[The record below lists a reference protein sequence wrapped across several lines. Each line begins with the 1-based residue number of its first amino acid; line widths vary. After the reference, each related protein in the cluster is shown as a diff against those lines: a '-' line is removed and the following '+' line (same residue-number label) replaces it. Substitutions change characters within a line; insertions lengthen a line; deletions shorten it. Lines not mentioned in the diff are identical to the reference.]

1 MWFSCAKESRI
12 PWSEAAATAPP
23 ALGETATENVLRAMR
38 RLALRRAAQLFLP
51 RGYIEGCGLEGN
63 RASSGL
69 RALRRVPAWCPR
81 GTKFQQRR
89 ANPAAAVHSCL
100 QSLAQGQGSWSS
112 RKPVDQEGL
121 HLPFRDPSQR
131 TGSLPWLLRAADRR
145 DSPPK
150 DRCLLLGM
158 PGRRPFAWTSSPRGS
173 GLPEERSLNRH
184 RAPRVR
190 RQIARHSE
198 CCGNDCSTSDASS
211 MRQRLGW
218 QPAFVNSFLYPP
230 VPLALVL

>member
-1 MWFSCAKESRI
+1 MPGAVPAGAVLPGALPAGAVLPDALPGGTVAVGGGRVAAGSAGWLVGAPADPVMNEVMMWFSCAKESRI

-51 RGYIEGCGLEGN
+51 RGYIEGCGLEGK

-121 HLPFRDPSQR
+121 HLPFRDPF
-131 TGSLPWLLRAADRR
+131 TAHGFFTLAA
-145 DSPPK
+145 
-150 DRCLLLGM
+150 
-158 PGRRPFAWTSSPRGS
+158 
-173 GLPEERSLNRH
+173 
-184 RAPRVR
+184 
-190 RQIARHSE
+190 
-198 CCGNDCSTSDASS
+198 
-211 MRQRLGW
+211 
-218 QPAFVNSFLYPP
+218 
-230 VPLALVL
+230 